1 MKKAGIFLI
10 LGMVAAVCYPAE
22 MTRKLP
28 FLQGAVGLISKDGLS
43 RVLLPVFCGLSALL
57 FTLLFVAEYS
67 RKKTPDIL
75 YLASALVAMAAA
87 MITRAVIDAGAS
99 FTLWDKAYPV
109 LILSTGGFLV
119 LYGLE
124 SLGRLAAK
132 FLIPLVFPM
141 TAAAAAEIV
150 FDFPRA
156 VLMAEV
162 ALCAAM
168 ALSFGCLAVA
178 FLKARSSRAANKL
191 SLDAILFALLALA
204 QAYLA
209 FSKLVFPDGIPIDAL
224 PAAILVLAGVG
235 YIFMDLRLIPE
246 TGAIVGGG
254 SVQGREP
261 ATGGYDDH
269 HLAERMREGKGLIEK
284 RNAEIMK
291 LAVKLLESAQKQAF
305 TVGQLVTSVEK
316 GGSAESRVVLK
327 EKDILG
333 RTVRVDG
340 LITNFNSQINETLEE
355 MEEFYRRS
363 NVIRKSVNQII
374 GIAEKT
380 HMLSLN
386 ASIEASKAGEAGMGF
401 SAVAKEIRKLAD
413 LTRTVS
419 DNVTAVIK
427 DTNKGVEKGVVRIKG
442 LGAGFSE
449 IVNASEEIRTMIAD
463 NSKALNEMTL
473 AHGEIRDGLAG
484 VDHLIRSILEVS
496 HDLRLMTDRLAAS
509 FSRMEGTG
517 GRESS
522 DGESLPEKPPAEEDT
537 VLFQS

>member
-1 MKKAGIFLI
+1 MKKAEIFII

-22 MTRKLP
+22 MTRELP
-28 FLQGAVGLISKDGLS
+28 FLQGAVGLISQDGLS
-43 RVLLPVFCGLSALL
+43 RVLLPVFCGLSSLIFA
-57 FTLLFVAEYS
+57 LLFVAEYS
-67 RKKTPDIL
+67 RKRNPETL
-75 YLASALVAMAAA
+75 YIASALVLAAA
-87 MITRAVIDAGAS
+87 AAITRAVIDTGAS

-124 SLGRLAAK
+124 SIDRLTAK

-141 TAAAAAEIV
+141 TAAAAAEII

-156 VLMAEV
+156 VHMAEG

-178 FLKARSSRAANKL
+178 SLKARTARATNRL
-191 SLDAILFALLALA
+191 SLDAILFTLLALA
-204 QAYLA
+204 EAYLA
-209 FSKLVFPDGIPIDAL
+209 FSKLVFPGGIPIDAL
-224 PAAILVLAGVG
+224 PAVILVLAGLG
-235 YIFMDLRLIPE
+235 FIFMDLRVIPE
-246 TGAIVGGG
+246 AGAVAGGT
-254 SVQGREP
+254 SVPDDNGDRE
-261 ATGGYDDH
+261 
-269 HLAERMREGKGLIEK
+269 LAERMREGKGLIEK
-284 RNAEIMK
+284 RNAEIIK

-522 DGESLPEKPPAEEDT
+522 DGGPLPEKPPAAEET
-537 VLFQS
+537 VPFQS